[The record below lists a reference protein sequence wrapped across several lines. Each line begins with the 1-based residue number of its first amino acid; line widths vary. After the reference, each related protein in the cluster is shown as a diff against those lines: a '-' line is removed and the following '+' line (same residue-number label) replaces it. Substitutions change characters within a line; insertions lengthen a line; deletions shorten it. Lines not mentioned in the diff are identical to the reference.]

1 MNTYIYIFFSEKII
15 FRLLVFITVS
25 DLKTKIF
32 RRIRYLQCML
42 GSIIIHLS
50 VENPIFGRARE
61 RLDWIRERLDSI
73 TQE

>member
-1 MNTYIYIFFSEKII
+1 MNTYISFLEKII

-32 RRIRYLQCML
+32 RRIRYLQCMIWFYNNSL
-42 GSIIIHLS
+42 VGGKA
-50 VENPIFGRARE
+50 NFGRARE